1 MKMLSLTLA
10 TFFIFYIAATNRSS
24 SFPLVFCS
32 KFVLRLALA
41 HYKYTENREIVVIR
55 IRQ

>member
-1 MKMLSLTLA
+1 MLSLTLA

-24 SFPLVFCS
+24 SLPLVFCS
-32 KFVLRLALA
+32 KFVLRLLALV

-55 IRQ
+55 IRR

>member
-1 MKMLSLTLA
+1 MLSLTLA

-32 KFVLRLALA
+32 KFVLRLALV